1 MNPEKDPWADLL
13 AGFRED
19 CEKENMTD
27 MDALCAWRMG
37 IEAYK
42 PSVGWA
48 EPRPM
53 MPSNPTSRRMM
64 PRVMSDERT
73 NRRGRAR
80 PKGPS
85 GTERAARSLLRRR
98 LSGAN

>member
-42 PSVGWA
+42 A
-48 EPRPM
+48 F
-53 MPSNPTSRRMM
+53 
-64 PRVMSDERT
+64 
-73 NRRGRAR
+73 
-80 PKGPS
+80 
-85 GTERAARSLLRRR
+85 RR
-98 LSGAN
+98 LGGTLRHDAIESNIPTHDAKSNER